1 MKKGRVAVL
10 DKPNGEFIIKEYP
23 LPDPE
28 PGTLLIRIEL
38 CGVCGTD
45 VHTYHGYMPD
55 APFPIIL
62 GHEIVGEIIALG
74 KGTKTDFL
82 GKPIKVGDRITL
94 VPAIHC
100 KKCFYCS
107 IAKTPSKCV
116 NMVSYGFFRDPDEKH
131 YFTGGYADYLY
142 LFHPDTDFFKI
153 NAPAEVAVFTE
164 PLAIAIHA
172 VDRAHIR
179 LGDTVVVQGSG
190 AIGLLTLICA
200 KLSGAGKTIVVGK
213 RRKERLELAKKLGAD
228 LVINMEEVPE
238 EKERIRI
245 VKENSLSGYGADV
258 VFECAGVPQAFSEG
272 IKYLR
277 DSATFCEVGHFAD
290 TGSTKINPCTD
301 VLTKNIRIEGIYDNE
316 PEQFVR
322 AIPILEKNEFPFAEI
337 ISHKLPL
344 TRLKDAVDAITKGG
358 KIDGKE
364 VVKVVIDPNK
374 G

>member
-1 MKKGRVAVL
+1 MKKGRVAVIE
-10 DKPNGEFIIKEYP
+10 KPGGKVIIKEYP
-23 LPDPE
+23 LPDPA
-28 PGTLLIRIEL
+28 PGTLLIKIEL

-45 VHTYHGYMPD
+45 VHTYNGHMPD

-62 GHEIVGEIIALG
+62 GHEIVGKVIALG
-74 KGTKTDFL
+74 KGVKTDYL
-82 GKPIKVGDRITL
+82 GKPINVGDRVTL

-100 KKCFYCS
+100 KKCYFCT
-107 IAKTPSKCV
+107 IAKTPSKCA
-116 NMVSYGFFRDPDEKH
+116 NMISYGFFRDPDEH

-153 NAPAEVAVFTE
+153 DAPPEVAVFTE

-190 AIGLLTLICA
+190 TIGLLTFICA
-200 KLSGAGKTIVVGK
+200 KLAGAGKVIMISR
-213 RRKERLELAKKLGAD
+213 RRKERLELAKRLGAD
-228 LVINMEEVPE
+228 LTINMEEIPEPE
-238 EKERIRI
+238 ERVRI

-258 VFECAGVPQAFSEG
+258 VLECAGVPAAFSEG
-272 IKYLR
+272 IKYVR
-277 DSATFCEVGHFAD
+277 DSGTLCEVGHFAD
-290 TGSTKINPCTD
+290 AGSVKVNPCLD

-322 AIPILEKNEFPFAEI
+322 AIPILEKGEFSFGDI
-337 ISHKLPL
+337 ISHRLPL
-344 TRLKDAVDAITKGG
+344 SRLKEAMEAITTGA
-358 KIDGKE
+358 KIDDRE
-364 VVKVVIDPNK
+364 IVKAVIDPEK

>member
-1 MKKGRVAVL
+1 MKKGRVVVF
-10 DKPNGEFIIKEYP
+10 DKPKGKVIIKEYP
-23 LPDPE
+23 LPDPA
-28 PGTLLIRIEL
+28 PGTLLMKLVL

-45 VHTYHGYMPD
+45 VHTYNGYMPNT
-55 APFPIIL
+55 PFPVVL
-62 GHEIVGEIIALG
+62 GHEIVGKIIALG

-82 GKPIKVGDRITL
+82 GKPVKIGDRITL

-100 KKCFYCS
+100 KKCYFCS

-116 NMVSYGFFRDPDEKH
+116 NMVSYGFFHDPDEH

-153 NAPAEVAVFTE
+153 DTPPEVAVFTE

-190 AIGLLTLICA
+190 TIGLLTLICA
-200 KLSGAGKTIVVGK
+200 KLAGAGKIIVTGRK
-213 RRKERLELAKKLGAD
+213 RKERLELARKLGAD
-228 LVINMEEVPE
+228 LTINMEEVPE
-238 EKERIRI
+238 QEERVHI
-245 VKENSLSGYGADV
+245 VKENSLSRYGADV
-258 VFECAGVPQAFSEG
+258 VFECAGVPEAFSEG

-277 DSATFCEVGHFAD
+277 DSATFCEVGHFTN
-290 TGSTKINPCTD
+290 TGSVKINPCLD
-301 VLTKNIRIEGIYDNE
+301 ILTKNIRIEGIYDNE

-322 AIPILEKNEFPFAEI
+322 ALPILEKGEFPFAKI
-337 ISHKLPL
+337 ISHRLPL
-344 TRLKDAVDAITKGG
+344 TRLKETMEAITTRS
-358 KIDGKE
+358 KIDNKE
-364 VVKVVIDPNK
+364 IVKAVIDPDK

>member
-1 MKKGRVAVL
+1 MKKGRVAVF
-10 DKPNGEFIIKEYP
+10 DKPEGKAIIKEYP
-23 LPDPE
+23 LPDPV
-28 PGTLLIRIEL
+28 PGTLLMKIEL

-45 VHTYHGYMPD
+45 VHTYNGRMPG

-62 GHEIVGEIIALG
+62 GHEIAGKIVALG
-74 KGTKTDFL
+74 RGVETDYL
-82 GKPIKVGDRITL
+82 GKPVKAGDRITL

-100 KKCFYCS
+100 KKCYFCT

-116 NMVSYGFFRDPDEKH
+116 NMVSYGFFRDPDEH

-142 LFHPDTDFFKI
+142 LFHPNTDFFKI
-153 NAPAEVAVFTE
+153 DAPAEVAVFTE

-190 AIGLLTLICA
+190 TIGLLTLICA
-200 KLSGAGKTIVVGK
+200 KLAGAGKVIIISR
-213 RRKERLELAKKLGAD
+213 RRKERLELARRLGAD
-228 LVINMEEVPE
+228 LTINMEEIPE
-238 EKERIRI
+238 IEERVNI
-245 VKENSLSGYGADV
+245 VKESSLSGYGADV
-258 VFECAGVPQAFSEG
+258 VLECAGAPAAFSEG

-290 TGSTKINPCTD
+290 AGGVEINPCLD

-322 AIPILEKNEFPFAEI
+322 AIPILEKGEFSFADI
-337 ISHKLPL
+337 ISHRLPL
-344 TRLKDAVDAITKGG
+344 IRLLDVFKAITLGSR
-358 KIDGKE
+358 IDDKE
-364 VVKVVIDPNK
+364 VVKAVIDPEK

>member
-10 DKPNGEFIIKEYP
+10 DKPKGRFIIKEYP
-23 LPDPE
+23 LPDPA
-28 PGTLLIRIEL
+28 PGTLLVKIEL

-45 VHTYHGYMPD
+45 VHTYHGYLPD
-55 APFPIIL
+55 APFPLIL
-62 GHEIVGEIIALG
+62 GHEIVGKIFALG
-74 KGTKTDFL
+74 KGVKTDFL
-82 GKPIKVGDRITL
+82 GKPVKVGDRITL

-100 KKCFYCS
+100 KKCFFCT

-190 AIGLLTLICA
+190 TIGLLTLICA
-200 KLSGAGKTIVVGK
+200 KLAGAGKIIMVSRK
-213 RRKERLELAKKLGAD
+213 RKERLELARRLGAD
-228 LVINMEEVPE
+228 LTINMEEIPE
-238 EKERIRI
+238 IEERVNI
-245 VKENSLSGYGADV
+245 VRKGSLSGYGADV
-258 VFECAGVPQAFSEG
+258 VFECAGAPAAFSEG

-290 TGSTKINPCTD
+290 TGSVKINPCLD
-301 VLTKNIRIEGIYDNE
+301 ILTKNIRIEGIYDNE

-322 AIPILEKNEFPFAEI
+322 ALPILEKGEFPFAEI

-344 TRLKDAVDAITKGG
+344 TKLKDAVDAITTGR

-364 VVKVVIDPNK
+364 LVKVVIDPNK

>member
-1 MKKGRVAVL
+1 MKKGRVAVIE
-10 DKPNGEFIIKEYP
+10 KPGGKVIIKEYP
-23 LPDPE
+23 LPDPA
-28 PGTLLIRIEL
+28 PGTLLMKIEL

-45 VHTYHGYMPD
+45 VHTYNGHMPD

-62 GHEIVGEIIALG
+62 GHEIVGKVIALG
-74 KGTKTDFL
+74 KGVKTDYL
-82 GKPIKVGDRITL
+82 GKPINVGDRVTL

-100 KKCFYCS
+100 KKCYFCT
-107 IAKTPSKCV
+107 IAKTPSKCA
-116 NMVSYGFFRDPDEKH
+116 NMISYGFFRDPDEH

-153 NAPAEVAVFTE
+153 DAPPEVAVFTE

-190 AIGLLTLICA
+190 TIGLLTLICA
-200 KLSGAGKTIVVGK
+200 KLAGAGKVIMISR
-213 RRKERLELAKKLGAD
+213 RRKERLELAKRLGAD
-228 LVINMEEVPE
+228 LTINMEEIPEPE
-238 EKERIRI
+238 ERVRI

-258 VFECAGVPQAFSEG
+258 VLECAGVPAAFSEG
-272 IKYLR
+272 IKYVR
-277 DSATFCEVGHFAD
+277 DSGTLCEVGHFAD
-290 TGSTKINPCTD
+290 AGSVKVNPCLD

-322 AIPILEKNEFPFAEI
+322 AIPILEKGEFSFGDI
-337 ISHKLPL
+337 ISHRLPL
-344 TRLKDAVDAITKGG
+344 SRLKEAMEAITTGA
-358 KIDGKE
+358 KIDDRE
-364 VVKVVIDPNK
+364 IVKAVIDPEK

>member
-344 TRLKDAVDAITKGG
+344 TSLKDAVDAITKGG